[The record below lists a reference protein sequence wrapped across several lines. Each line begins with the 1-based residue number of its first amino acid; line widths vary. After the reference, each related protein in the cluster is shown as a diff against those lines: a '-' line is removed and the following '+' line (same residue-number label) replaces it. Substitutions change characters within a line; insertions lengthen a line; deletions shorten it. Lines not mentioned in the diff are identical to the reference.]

1 MAEKNNQFE
10 LSNRVFIL
18 IIVLAVGLMAF
29 WSFRMYEIWKTS
41 TGSYP
46 REITVEGEGKALI
59 TPDLAIVNLG
69 VTTDAKTSA
78 QVVADNTK
86 KMNAVIT
93 TLKDLGID
101 EKNIQTTN
109 YNLSPK
115 YDYTPE
121 RGSFEDGYTISQN
134 LQVRVK
140 EFEKLGD
147 ILAKTTEAG
156 ANTVGGINFTLE
168 NKDKVKQEA
177 REEAI
182 AKAKESAKQISEVTG
197 LKFGRIIGFYEYFEN
212 PGYFEGYGA
221 AEKSI
226 SLDASSP
233 PMIEPGQEEMTLKV
247 SLTYR
252 VR

>member
-1 MAEKNNQFE
+1 MAERNNQVEF
-10 LSNRVFIL
+10 SNRVFIL
-18 IIVLAVGLMAF
+18 IIILAVGLMSF

-59 TPDLAIVNLG
+59 TPDLAVVNLG

-86 KMNAVIT
+86 KMNSVIS

-101 EKNIQTTN
+101 EKNIKTTN

-134 LQVRVK
+134 IQVRVK
-140 EFEKLGD
+140 DFEKLGD

-177 REEAI
+177 REQAI

-197 LKFGRIIGFYEYFEN
+197 LEFGRIISFYEYIEN
-212 PGYFEGYGA
+212 PEFYGTYGA
-221 AEKSI
+221 AEKSMA
-226 SLDASSP
+226 LDSAGP
-233 PMIEPGQEEMTLKV
+233 PMIEPGQEEITLKV